1 MSISF
6 LFKPNPKK
14 KTFRS
19 TQAITESGQQKR
31 LDYWTRIRGVEPDN
45 LIFMDEMGVLL
56 GLELTCSRS
65 LRGQRAYTLKP
76 FYRGTK
82 ITVIGAIT
90 NQGVLAMQTMP
101 GFMKGDDF
109 RTFMQNKVVPK
120 LELGKVVVMDNLP
133 AHKVKGIEVDDYC
146 NWS

>member
-1 MSISF
+1 MCRF
-6 LFKPNPKK
+6 LSKQNLTLKK

-31 LDYWTRIRGVEPDN
+31 LDYWTKIRGVEPDD
-45 LIFMDEMGVLL
+45 LIFIDEMGVLL
-56 GLELTCSRS
+56 GLESTCGRS
-65 LRGQRAYTLKP
+65 LKGQRAYALKP

-101 GFMKGDDF
+101 GSMKGEDF

-120 LELGKVVVMDNLP
+120 LELG
-133 AHKVKGIEVDDYC
+133 
-146 NWS
+146 